1 MRSLLP
7 ENAYAYY
14 ERLRARDGHEER
26 ERLKMGKTIII
37 TAGATAE
44 RIDDDMRLTNMSTG
58 GLAALIA
65 ETLLAEHGDE
75 IDLIIYMSL
84 ALTRKPTPNKKIR
97 YADGI
102 KSADKMLYALEYYLT
117 SPDMH
122 VDAVIHAAT
131 VNDYKKRYVACAG
144 DIADEIADQ
153 VMEAMDPRDP
163 MDANMVHDIVI
174 NVLANPACARDDSAK
189 VSGYEKDLMVMLDPT
204 PKVIEGIKGFSPNTM
219 LIGFKNLEN
228 ASKRHL
234 FDVASVLRQKAGAD
248 YVVANDPTC
257 IDSKGRPSL
266 IVGYDGHAQRDGLV
280 EECETMNDIAKAIS
294 RLVFA
299 KQGTVRTL
307 MGPEDIKDW

>member
-1 MRSLLP
+1 
-7 ENAYAYY
+7 
-14 ERLRARDGHEER
+14 
-26 ERLKMGKTIII
+26 MGKTIII

-44 RIDDDMRLTNMSTG
+44 RIDDDIRLTNMSTG

-75 IDLIIYMSL
+75 IDRIIYMSPTL
-84 ALTRKPTPNKKIR
+84 ARKPKPKPEIEYVCTKT
-97 YADGI
+97 
-102 KSADKMLYALEYYLT
+102 ADKLLHALKHYLT

-122 VDAVIHAAT
+122 VDAVIHAAA
-131 VNDYKKRYVACAG
+131 VGDYKGRYVACAG
-144 DIADEIADQ
+144 DIADEIANQ
-153 VMEAMDPRDP
+153 VLDAMNPSDP
-163 MDANMVHDIVI
+163 MDANMVHNIVI
-174 NVLANPACARDDSAK
+174 DVLANPACARDDSAK

-204 PKVIEGIKGFSPNTM
+204 PKVFEGIKGFSPNTM
-219 LIGFKNLEN
+219 LIGFRNLEN

-266 IVGYDGHAQRDGLV
+266 IVGYDGHAQRDGLI
-280 EECETMNDIAKAIS
+280 EECETMNDIAKAIA

-299 KQGTVRTL
+299 EQGTVRTL